1 MSFIV
6 KIIHN
11 FNNKIEGDSDNPILL
26 LSNNKGSYFS
36 ISSNQTSYQ
45 GLTIF
50 KKGSMYKIVDA
61 INFSSNIKE
70 VVSSPK
76 KITITR
82 SGSSEDYFLGESL
95 ICNIKNHM
103 DKITIDLDSRFLYN
117 APSLGRVYETNI
129 DKNIIFIRYKKYS
142 DSSLSKIEDNQL
154 IGIRID
160 NLIED
165 SLIVKDNWLKKDYSI
180 DKKRGYSSIRFV
192 NNILSFKLNNG
203 NGKIIIAYGD
213 NEQEIIEKINLSIN
227 KQDIQIKS
235 FNHLLDSRYKTEL
248 SILSNS
254 LEMNIHNIAIKGKH
268 SLKQIFAGWPWFFQ
282 FWTRDTLISLGSLI
296 LMEKYSFVKDILD
309 QYLNLENNKG
319 LIDSRIPSS
328 QLKAIDSTGWL
339 FKRYYDFIYALSKKR
354 KIVDFYDISSLKD
367 LKKKLEKI
375 FDDFIVNNMK
385 NGLIYSAKDETWMD
399 TAFNDAGREGFC
411 IEIQA
416 LTLAMIKT
424 LRLISLLTDEKL
436 LGRHKETETKLLINV
451 RKRFVKNGVI
461 ADFITNNSIDSPIR
475 PNIFLARYIYPHLFS
490 NVEWKA
496 TFEKSLEVLWLKWGG
511 LSSID
516 KNNSDFVEMHTGSDN
531 KSYHR
536 GDSWYF
542 INNIVATQLF
552 IVDKNEFAHKIRD
565 ITDASIKDLFFTGV
579 IGGSSEI
586 SSAKFQTSEGC
597 LNQSWSSAT
606 LIELIYLLDN
616 AHSFLE

>member
-1 MSFIV
+1 
-6 KIIHN
+6 
-11 FNNKIEGDSDNPILL
+11 
-26 LSNNKGSYFS
+26 
-36 ISSNQTSYQ
+36 
-45 GLTIF
+45 
-50 KKGSMYKIVDA
+50 
-61 INFSSNIKE
+61 
-70 VVSSPK
+70 
-76 KITITR
+76 
-82 SGSSEDYFLGESL
+82 
-95 ICNIKNHM
+95 
-103 DKITIDLDSRFLYN
+103 
-117 APSLGRVYETNI
+117 
-129 DKNIIFIRYKKYS
+129 
-142 DSSLSKIEDNQL
+142 
-154 IGIRID
+154 
-160 NLIED
+160 
-165 SLIVKDNWLKKDYSI
+165 
-180 DKKRGYSSIRFV
+180 
-192 NNILSFKLNNG
+192 
-203 NGKIIIAYGD
+203 
-213 NEQEIIEKINLSIN
+213 
-227 KQDIQIKS
+227 
-235 FNHLLDSRYKTEL
+235 
-248 SILSNS
+248 
-254 LEMNIHNIAIKGKH
+254 
-268 SLKQIFAGWPWFFQ
+268 
-282 FWTRDTLISLGSLI
+282 LGSLI